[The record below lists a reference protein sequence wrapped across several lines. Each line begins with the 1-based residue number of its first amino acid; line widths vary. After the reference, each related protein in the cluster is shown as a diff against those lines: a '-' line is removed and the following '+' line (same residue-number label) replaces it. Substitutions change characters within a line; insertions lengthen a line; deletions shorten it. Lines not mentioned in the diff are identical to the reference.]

1 VLRPN
6 NLILHFR
13 PRTVP
18 RKTLKFTFTWGL
30 GGMALVLVLLLAG
43 TGILLK
49 FVYQPFPAG
58 AYASIIGLRQDVWFG
73 QFIRNLHHW
82 SANFLIIVVFLHM
95 LRVFFSGAF
104 TLPRR
109 TNWVIGLVLFLL
121 VLSSNFTGYLL
132 PWDQLAYW
140 AITIST
146 SMLAYIPG
154 AGEWLQQMVM
164 GGPEIGPATM
174 QTFFALHT
182 AVLPLCLLIFLPYH
196 FWRIRK
202 AGGLVIPRHCGEDPD
217 PSSPRVPAIPDLL
230 LRETVA
236 ALVLIAVLMVVSL
249 LFDAPLEAQA
259 NPGLSPNPTKA
270 PWYFMGI
277 QELLLHIHPL
287 FAAFIIPITAVAAL
301 FCLPFIRCQTNTAGI
316 WFRSS
321 TGRRLA
327 VISAAVGAV
336 ITPLLIV
343 ADEFFIKPSN
353 RLAGVTPELR
363 GGLLPTTVILAAL
376 AGYGW
381 LLRKKLAASRQEVI
395 QAVFVLMVVSIMILT
410 ATGIWFRGPAMALVW
425 PWQAAGAGP

>member
-1 VLRPN
+1 MRSN

-30 GGMALVLVLLLAG
+30 GGMAFVLVLLLAG

-49 FVYQPFPAG
+49 FGYQPLPG
-58 AYASIIGLRQDVWFG
+58 KAYASIVSLQRDVWFG
-73 QFIRNLHHW
+73 QFIRNMHHW
-82 SANFLIIVVFLHM
+82 SANILIIVVFLHM

-104 TLPRR
+104 HLKRR
-109 TNWVIGLVLFLL
+109 VNWIIGLVLFLL
-121 VLSSNFTGYLL
+121 VLASNFTGYLL

-146 SMLAYIPG
+146 SLLTYIPG
-154 AGEWLQQMVM
+154 IGEWLQKMVI
-164 GGPEIGPATM
+164 GGSELGSATM
-174 QTFFALHT
+174 QTFFTLHT
-182 AVLPLCLLIFLPYH
+182 AVIPICLMVFLPYH

-202 AGGLVIPRHCGEDPD
+202 AGGLVIPRRLGEKPD
-217 PSSPRVPAIPDLL
+217 TSPLRVPVIPDLL
-230 LRETVA
+230 LRETVT
-236 ALVLIAVLMVVSL
+236 ALVLIASVMVLSL
-249 LFDAPLEAQA
+249 WFDAPLEAQA

-287 FAAFIIPITAVAAL
+287 FAACVMPIMAATAL
-301 FCLPFIRCQTNTAGI
+301 FCMPFFNCKTDTAGI

-327 VISAAVGAV
+327 IISAAAAAS

-343 ADEFFIKPSN
+343 ADELFIKPANWLSGMSPEV
-353 RLAGVTPELR
+353 RAGVLPTATILAGLV
-363 GGLLPTTVILAAL
+363 V
-376 AGYGW
+376 YGF
-381 LLRKKLAASRQEVI
+381 LMRKQLDASRQERF
-395 QAVFVLMVVSIMILT
+395 QAIFVLMAVSSLVLT
-410 ATGIWFRGPAMALVW
+410 VTGIWFRGPAMALVW
-425 PWQAAGAGP
+425 PWQVGIAVP